1 MQPQSSPGDKQYAKQ
16 PDKASLRRKKIYI
29 ATIHSMQRSQYYKG
43 PWGIH
48 YSCSK
53 CDRVLPKLKWLL
65 FRVASRSNPSSP
77 WWLASGGR
85 VMLPDGFEVVVIHKK
100 DKAYE
105 SEPPRLFWRA
115 SLNSVLQLTHCWE
128 PRCLVITALPND
140 VPDRRRIGIPSRK
153 AALLSQEDTVYTML

>member
-1 MQPQSSPGDKQYAKQ
+1 MSGHQNKYINQSFANTACRHKVPLGRRNMQSNLTKLPWEE
-16 PDKASLRRKKIYI
+16 KKYI
-29 ATIHSMQRSQYYKG
+29 ATIHSMQRSQYYKR
-43 PWGIH
+43 PWDIH

-85 VMLPDGFEVVVIHKK
+85 VMLPDSFEVVVIHKK

-105 SEPPRLFWRA
+105 SGPPRLYWRA

-128 PRCLVITALPND
+128 PRSLVITTQA
-140 VPDRRRIGIPSRK
+140 
-153 AALLSQEDTVYTML
+153 